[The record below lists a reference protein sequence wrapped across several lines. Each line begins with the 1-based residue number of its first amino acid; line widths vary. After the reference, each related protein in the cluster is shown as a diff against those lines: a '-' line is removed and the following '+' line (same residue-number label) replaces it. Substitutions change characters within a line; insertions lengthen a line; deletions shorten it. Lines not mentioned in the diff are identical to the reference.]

1 MHTRRTLIIR
11 KPDLNNFER
20 YKIDNKSVIQNLR
33 DTPAFHK
40 FVSENPLPYYIGEPR
55 AHSAPGKGLRPEP
68 HIAGGNFLSD
78 FISGFKKGFTTTLD
92 IGSKVLPLIG
102 LGEAEDGSEAS
113 FKGCSAPEEGCGKR
127 KTGRKK
133 KVVKEESSSEEEEL
147 AHEKKENKKLKKI
160 KKVVQEMQEENKK
173 MMKGKGL
180 KVARGELVRK
190 LMKEKGMTL
199 GQASRH
205 IKENNLL
212 KK

>member
-40 FVSENPLPYYIGEPR
+40 FVSENPLPYYIGD
-55 AHSAPGKGLRPEP
+55 P
-68 HIAGGNFLSD
+68 HIAGGSFLSD